1 MAKEKGFDV
10 TEHKLVPEHE
20 IMSDEEVQELLDEYD
35 IEAHQLPKIDSK
47 DPVAKAIGAESG
59 QVIKITRDSP
69 TKGKTTVYRFV
80 I

>member
-35 IEAHQLPKIDSK
+35 IEAYQLPKIDSK
-47 DPVAKAIGAESG
+47 DPVAKAIDAETG

-69 TKGKTTVYRFV
+69 TKGEITVYRFV